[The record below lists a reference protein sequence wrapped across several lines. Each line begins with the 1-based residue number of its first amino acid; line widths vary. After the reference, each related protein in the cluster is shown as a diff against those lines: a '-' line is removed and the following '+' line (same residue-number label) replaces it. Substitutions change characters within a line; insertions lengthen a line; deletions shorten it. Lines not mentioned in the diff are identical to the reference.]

1 MLYISCVILILTLGN
16 EVQDTTA
23 VSHKKIV
30 SKGQDKWF
38 GRDKFHHFS
47 YSMGIV
53 GLTYHVSHN
62 QFNNPKCTSRLFAV
76 SLAAIVG
83 IGKELYD
90 KYCKKEYISYK
101 DIVWDTLGI
110 VSGILLFTLYEKG

>member
-1 MLYISCVILILTLGN
+1 MLYIGCLIFILTLAN
-16 EVQDTTA
+16 DLQDTT
-23 VSHKKIV
+23 STRHDKILKK
-30 SKGQDKWF
+30 DEWF
-38 GRDKFHHFS
+38 GRDKIHHFS

-62 QFNNPKCTSRLFAV
+62 QFDNPKCESRLFAV
-76 SLAAIVG
+76 SLATVFG

-90 KYCKKEYISYK
+90 KYWRKGIISYK

-110 VSGILLFTLYEKG
+110 LSGVLLFTLYERS